1 MKKGEVYKGIIE
13 QVDFPNKG
21 RVMVDGQ
28 PVIVKNGMPG
38 QRVRFM
44 INKKRGGRVEARLL
58 EVLEPSP
65 LETRNRSV
73 PSFHSVADVCTRP
86 WTTAISW
93 R

>member
-1 MKKGEVYKGIIE
+1 MKKGEVYEGIIE

-44 INKKRGGRVEARLL
+44 INKKEAVGWKQGSWKCWSRHRLRR
-58 EVLEPSP
+58 E
-65 LETRNRSV
+65 NRSV

>member
-1 MKKGEVYKGIIE
+1 MKKGEVYEGIIE

-44 INKKRGGRVEARLL
+44 INKIFIIDIYSLIPVIKSPYQLKARLFKS
-58 EVLEPSP
+58 E
-65 LETRNRSV
+65 R
-73 PSFHSVADVCTRP
+73 
-86 WTTAISW
+86 
-93 R
+93 